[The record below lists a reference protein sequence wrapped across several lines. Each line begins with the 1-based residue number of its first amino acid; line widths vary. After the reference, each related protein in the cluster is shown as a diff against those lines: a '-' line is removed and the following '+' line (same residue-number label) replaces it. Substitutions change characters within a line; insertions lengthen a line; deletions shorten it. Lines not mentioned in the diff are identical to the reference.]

1 MAAGMVEA
9 LGVSYREA
17 MEMRLGEALK
27 ANLDALAMSRKRRE
41 KLESTRQ
48 Q

>member
-1 MAAGMVEA
+1 MVEA

-17 MEMRLGEALK
+17 MQMRLCEALK

-41 KLESTRQ
+41 QMEKDRR
-48 Q
+48 

>member
-9 LGVSYREA
+9 LGMSYPEA
-17 MEMRLGEALK
+17 MQMRLDEALK

-41 KLESTRQ
+41 QIEKEDR
-48 Q
+48 